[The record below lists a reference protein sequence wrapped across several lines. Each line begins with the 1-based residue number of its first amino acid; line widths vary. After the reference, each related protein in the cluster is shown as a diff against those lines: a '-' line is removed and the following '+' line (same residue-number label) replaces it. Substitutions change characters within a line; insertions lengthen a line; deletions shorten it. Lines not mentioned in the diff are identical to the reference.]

1 MGELD
6 ALTSYITGIVKRC
19 VSEVF
24 AEEAPKLMGKETKRY
39 YSIDEVCEKLGIRKS
54 AFHDKANKGQFIIVK
69 DSQST
74 LVDADD
80 LEAIMFIS
88 EGLGNRF
95 GGICLWESL

>member
-1 MGELD
+1 MGELV

-54 AFHDKANKGQFIIVK
+54 AFHDKANKGQFIIVR
-69 DSQST
+69 T
-74 LVDADD
+74 V
-80 LEAIMFIS
+80 
-88 EGLGNRF
+88 NR
-95 GGICLWESL
+95 LWLMRMIWMRRSGPGR

>member
-69 DSQST
+69 DGQST
-74 LVDADD
+74 LVALFMRRKNGRLRLSPALCAD
-80 LEAIMFIS
+80 IS
-88 EGLGNRF
+88 TISQSF
-95 GGICLWESL
+95 